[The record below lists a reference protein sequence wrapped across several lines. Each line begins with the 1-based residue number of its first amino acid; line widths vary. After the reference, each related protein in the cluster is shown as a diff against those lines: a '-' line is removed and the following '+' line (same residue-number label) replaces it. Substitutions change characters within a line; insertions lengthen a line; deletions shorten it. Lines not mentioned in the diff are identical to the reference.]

1 MTDQNDIMQ
10 QEQPGGLTTL
20 SSSGAATYGYAQP
33 GPGAT
38 GTDDGKN
45 GKNGKKRKKGNKGGK
60 ALVGVLVF
68 LIVVLIGLC
77 VGGYFF
83 LSTVDENLSGG
94 KTEEEQLAIKEKLVS
109 TVSYDEPFY
118 MMLIGSDKRASDESM
133 GERAD
138 TNILVR
144 VDAPNK
150 QITLISIPRDTMI
163 TIYGYGTCKFN
174 AAYSVG
180 GAAQVIE
187 EAAKLCD
194 VQIAHYAEIDFAGL
208 EDLVDAVGGVDV
220 DVPFDIDD
228 WEAGPVTISAGEQ
241 HLDGVAALTFARSR
255 KYPDGD
261 FTRTMNQRTL
271 VKALISR
278 VFALSPGELPAVIQA
293 ASKYVATDMSVKD
306 IYGLAKQFQDEGS
319 ITMYSAMVPSSTDMI
334 DEVSYVLCDTYG
346 LANMMA
352 IVNEGGDPGTA
363 EVYGAA
369 HSALVDEGAVE
380 AHNSAASQ

>member
-1 MTDQNDIMQ
+1 MTEQYDTDQQTQSGSLATI
-10 QEQPGGLTTL
+10 

-33 GPGAT
+33 NA
-38 GTDDGKN
+38 DDAAPN
-45 GKNGKKRKKGNKGGK
+45 GGKKKKKGSKSGK
-60 ALVGVLVF
+60 VLTGVLIF
-68 LIVVLIGLC
+68 PLIGVC

-83 LSTVDENLSGG
+83 LSTIEDNLSGG
-94 KTEEEQLAIKEKLVS
+94 KTEEEQLAIKEKLVA
-109 TVSYDEPFY
+109 TTSYDEPFY
-118 MMLIGSDKRASDESM
+118 MILIGSDKRASDESM
-133 GERAD
+133 GERSD

-187 EAAKLCD
+187 EAAKLCN

-220 DVPFDIDD
+220 NVPFDIDD

-306 IYGLAKQFQDEGS
+306 IYSLAKQFQDEGEMK
-319 ITMYSAMVPSSTDMI
+319 MYSAMVPSSTDMI
-334 DEVSYVLCDTYG
+334 DEVSYVICDTYG

-352 IVNEGGDPGTA
+352 IVDSGGDPGTA

-369 HSALVDEGAVE
+369 HSAYVDEEAVE
-380 AHNSAASQ
+380 AHNGSGSQ

>member
-1 MTDQNDIMQ
+1 MAKMTERNDIDQ
-10 QEQPGGLTTL
+10 QAQSGALTTL
-20 SSSGAATYGYAQP
+20 TSSGAATYGAQS
-33 GPGAT
+33 GANAVSS
-38 GTDDGKN
+38 DIGKR
-45 GKNGKKRKKGNKGGK
+45 RKKGNKSGK
-60 ALVGVLVF
+60 VLTGVLVF
-68 LIVVLIGLC
+68 LIIALIGLC

-83 LSTVDENLSGG
+83 LKTADENLSGG

-109 TVSYDEPFY
+109 TTSYDEPFY
-118 MMLIGSDKRASDESM
+118 MMLIGSDKRSNDEENL
-133 GERAD
+133 GERSD

-194 VQIAHYAEIDFAGL
+194 VQISHYAEIDFAGL

-271 VKALISR
+271 VKALISK
-278 VFALSPGELPAVIQA
+278 VFSLSAAELPSVIQA

-306 IYGLAKQFQDEGS
+306 IYSLAKQFQDEGE
-319 ITMYSAMVPSSTDMI
+319 ITMYSAMVPSTTDMI
-334 DEVSYVLCDTYG
+334 DEISYVICDTYG
-346 LANMMA
+346 LSNMMD
-352 IVNEGGDPGTA
+352 IVNAGGDPSTA
-363 EVYGAA
+363 EVYGASG
-369 HSALVDEGAVE
+369 SAYVEEHAVE
-380 AHNSAASQ
+380 EHAGGE

>member
-1 MTDQNDIMQ
+1 MTEQYDIDQQVQSGSLATI
-10 QEQPGGLTTL
+10 
-20 SSSGAATYGYAQP
+20 SSSGAATYGYAQSNAD
-33 GPGAT
+33 GAAP
-38 GTDDGKN
+38 N
-45 GKNGKKRKKGNKGGK
+45 GGKKKKKGNKSGK
-60 ALVGVLVF
+60 VLTGVLVF
-68 LIVVLIGLC
+68 LIVALIGIC

-83 LSTVDENLSGG
+83 FSTIDDNLAGG

-109 TVSYDEPFY
+109 TTSYDEPFY
-118 MMLIGSDKRASDESM
+118 MVLIGSDKRASDESM
-133 GERAD
+133 GERSD

-144 VDAPNK
+144 IDAPNK

-187 EAAKLCD
+187 EAGKLCN
-194 VQIAHYAEIDFAGL
+194 VQISHYAEVDFAGL

-271 VKALISR
+271 VKALITR
-278 VFALSPGELPAVIQA
+278 VFELSPGELPAVIQA

-306 IYGLAKQFQDEGS
+306 IYSLAKQFQDEGE
-319 ITMYSAMVPSSTDMI
+319 ITMYSAMVPSTTDMI
-334 DEVSYVLCDTYG
+334 DEVSYVICDTYG

-352 IVNEGGDPGTA
+352 IVDEGGDPNTA

-369 HSALVDEGAVE
+369 HSAYVEEGTVE
-380 AHNSAASQ
+380 AHNDAGSE